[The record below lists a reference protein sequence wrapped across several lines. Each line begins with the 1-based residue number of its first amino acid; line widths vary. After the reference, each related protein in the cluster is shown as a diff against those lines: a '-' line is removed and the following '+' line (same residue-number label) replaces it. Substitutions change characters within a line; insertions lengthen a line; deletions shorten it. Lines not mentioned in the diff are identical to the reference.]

1 MVAASAAATLPADFA
16 RRFGVKTEVLMPYF
30 ILRRV
35 LQIIPTVIV
44 VALLIFVIFSVVP
57 GTFAASLFADGKR
70 AADPELIA
78 RLNEEFGLNK
88 PLAERFWTYVTD
100 LARFDLGVSFR
111 TRQPVIDLINDRMGA
126 SLQLAIAAMV
136 FALVVG
142 VPLGFL
148 AALRP
153 GSLLD
158 TVTMVGAVSGL
169 SMPQFWL
176 GLLLMYLF
184 ALQLNWLP
192 SFGYGDGS
200 FRHLILPA
208 VTLGLT
214 PLALLA
220 RTTRA
225 GVLDVLNADFIRT
238 AHSKGMSEAKVV
250 HWHVARN
257 ALVLIVTTVGLQFGS
272 LIGQAVVIEKLFA
285 WPGIGSLLVDSVAIR
300 DIPVVQGTILVI
312 VLWFLVINTAVDLIY
327 AAIDPRIKQE

>member
-1 MVAASAAATLPADFA
+1 ML
-16 RRFGVKTEVLMPYF
+16 RFT
-30 ILRRV
+30 LRRT
-35 LQIIPTVIV
+35 LQIIPTVVV
-44 VALLIFVIFSVVP
+44 VAMLIFVIFSVVP

-70 AADPELIA
+70 AADPQMIA

-88 PLAERFWTYVTD
+88 PLMERFVTYVTD
-100 LARFDLGVSFR
+100 LAQFDLGTSFR
-111 TRQPVIDLINDRMGA
+111 TRQPVIDLINDRIWA

-136 FALVVG
+136 FAVVVG

-153 GSLLD
+153 GSVLD

-176 GLLLMYLF
+176 GLLMMYVF

-200 FRHLILPA
+200 FRNLILPA
-208 VTLGLT
+208 VTLGVT

-250 HWHVARN
+250 RWHVARN
-257 ALVLIVTTVGLQFGS
+257 ALVLIVTTLGLQFGS

-285 WPGIGSLLVDSVAIR
+285 WPGIGSLLVDSVASR
-300 DIPVVQGTILVI
+300 DIPVVQGTILII
-312 VLWFLVINTAVDLIY
+312 VLWFLLINTAVDLIY